1 MAVSASPGGVT
12 GGRRQIQRNKFRSAC
27 WPLGRGCV
35 CRRVCLSEK
44 VEPRLNAAYVRRSSR
59 KLPAVGQAA
68 SRGRAVSSNN
78 QRTKRDT
85 PKRRTNTE
93 LSPQPS
99 RHGTRRGLL
108 IGMVDTDVRRPKTDG
123 TTNAT
128 NRSPGQAPPPP
139 PTHPG
144 RRFTKRTTKQP
155 IVIAGA

>member
-1 MAVSASPGGVT
+1 MLYIGEWDVRLCVCAKKLV
-12 GGRRQIQRNKFRSAC
+12 GRR
-27 WPLGRGCV
+27 
-35 CRRVCLSEK
+35 
-44 VEPRLNAAYVRRSSR
+44 LNGAYVRRSSR

-128 NRSPGQAPPPP
+128 RSSAAAARHAAGGH
-139 PTHPG
+139 TH
-144 RRFTKRTTKQP
+144 RY
-155 IVIAGA
+155 A